1 MSKLTMAQRT
11 SLPKSDFANPSA
23 APGHGSFPIENA
35 SHVRSALSYIRY
47 ANPQTA
53 AKIRTKAKA
62 MGIGMK
68 APKKIQG
75 K

>member
-1 MSKLTMAQRT
+1 MKLTSKARN
-11 SLPKSDFANPSA
+11 SLPTSTFADPDDRK
-23 APGHGSFPIENA
+23 FPLPDK

-53 AKIRTKAKA
+53 TKIRSKAKA

-68 APKKIQG
+68 APKRIKG